1 MNPFAKAA
9 FAVVT
14 VTFNVRIVIFT
25 IGGRDSLIHMRTAFK
40 GTTEIR

>member
-14 VTFNVRIVIFT
+14 VTFEVRIGIST
-25 IGGRDSLIHMRTAFK
+25 ISGRNVLILMQIAFK
-40 GTTEIR
+40 GTTEI